1 MTSYTSEKIEELRAL
16 IKMMR
21 EEGVCNFTAGDI
33 SVAFDVIPTG
43 PKTIEMTTED
53 KLAIL
58 KDELKRQSDD
68 SDADLN
74 WSV

>member
-16 IKMMR
+16 IRMMKD
-21 EEGVCNFTAGDI
+21 ESVSNFTIDGI
-33 SVAFDVIPTG
+33 SVTFDVVPSV
-43 PKTIEMTTED
+43 KSIEMTTED

-68 SDADLN
+68 SDADEF

>member
-16 IKMMR
+16 IRMMKD
-21 EEGVCNFTAGDI
+21 EDVSNFTVDGL
-33 SVAFDVIPTG
+33 SVTFDVVPSV
-43 PKTIEMTTED
+43 KSIEMTTED

-68 SDADLN
+68 SDADEF

>member
-1 MTSYTSEKIEELRAL
+1 MTSFTSEKIEELRAL
-16 IKMMR
+16 IRMMKD
-21 EEGVCNFTAGDI
+21 ESVSNFTIDGI
-33 SVAFDVIPTG
+33 SVTFDVVPSV
-43 PKTIEMTTED
+43 KSIEMTTED

>member
-16 IKMMR
+16 IRMMKD
-21 EEGVCNFTAGDI
+21 EDVSNFTIDGL
-33 SVAFDVIPTG
+33 SVTFDVVPSV
-43 PKTIEMTTED
+43 KSIEMTTED

>member
-1 MTSYTSEKIEELRAL
+1 MSYTTEKIEELRSL
-16 IKMMR
+16 IRMMKD
-21 EEGVCNFTAGDI
+21 ESVSHFTIDGI
-33 SVAFDVIPTG
+33 SVSFDVVPSV
-43 PKTIEMTTED
+43 KSIEMTTED

-68 SDADLN
+68 SDADEF

>member
-1 MTSYTSEKIEELRAL
+1 MTNYTSEKIEELRAL
-16 IKMMR
+16 IRMMKD
-21 EEGVCNFTAGDI
+21 ENVAYFTIDGI
-33 SVAFDVIPTG
+33 SVTFDVVPSV
-43 PKTIEMTTED
+43 KSIEMTTED